1 MSMNRNERRAMHKR
15 LMPQI
20 KRIVELEK
28 QIQANVN
35 RDAAEDELSRI
46 IGALG
51 MVEMMAIEDYIC
63 SHNLLPS
70 LENK

>member
-1 MSMNRNERRAMHKR
+1 MSMNRSERRAMHKR

-46 IGALG
+46 IGALN